1 MAGYRR
7 SMRFSL
13 GRRIIAE
20 LDERIEDNPETA
32 FEQSDWPLGTIGL
45 VLAAMFIVLVIS
57 PFVMIVAFPTTPA
70 DVSRA
75 LTVEP
80 PRPRLQT
87 NPSADLMQFRADEE
101 KRLNSYYW
109 IDKNKGIVHIPIEQA
124 MKEVAEEG
132 IDGFPRGKP

>member
-101 KRLNSYYW
+101 KRLN
-109 IDKNKGIVHIPIEQA
+109 
-124 MKEVAEEG
+124 
-132 IDGFPRGKP
+132 